1 MLPLDILFHALELI
15 ATFAVGAWTGHT
27 RCRVAF
33 AVSTEELRRDSWLDR
48 LCCRPRR
55 ALSWRRSASE
65 PQEVKGSGPIL
76 GPLL

>member
-1 MLPLDILFHALELI
+1 MLPLEILFHALELI

-27 RCRVAF
+27 RGRVAF
-33 AVSTEELRRDSWLDR
+33 AVSTEELRRDSWRDR

-65 PQEVKGSGPIL
+65 PTSEP
-76 GPLL
+76 

>member
-1 MLPLDILFHALELI
+1 MLPIDILFHALELI

-48 LCCRPRR
+48 LCCRSRR